1 MKELT
6 YWVNGEFVPAGQAL
20 IPITHRGYRMGDS
33 VFDTE
38 RTFNG
43 KIFRLEAHLERLEK
57 SLAFT
62 RIDAGMSMDALAR
75 ASQETMA
82 RNLELLDEY
91 GDFWITQTVS
101 RGMGPVTASG
111 PGFVS
116 IIVEPLPFARVA
128 DCYAHGMPL
137 VTPMVRTSAAGGI
150 DPKVKSTSRMHMVL
164 ADQEAKSAD
173 PKALALLLEETG
185 DLAEVLHGNVFVVKN
200 GRIFTPGS
208 RAILQGVTRATTI
221 ELAQQEGLEISE
233 TRLQPY
239 DLLTADE
246 AFITTTSYCL
256 LPVASLNGQSIG
268 SVRPGPITRQ
278 LLHAWNR
285 LAGLDIA
292 QQARDYAARSQGVT
306 ATRRMPR

>member
-6 YWVNGEFVPAGQAL
+6 FWVNGTFVRASQAM
-20 IPITHRGYRMGDS
+20 IPISHRGYRKGDS

-43 KIFRLEAHLERLEK
+43 TIFRLEAHLERLEK

-62 RIDAGMSMDALAR
+62 RIDAGMTMDALAR
-75 ASQETMA
+75 ASREVVE
-82 RNLELLDEY
+82 RNLDRLDEY

-101 RGMGPVTASG
+101 RGAGPVHDAG

-116 IIVEPLPFARVA
+116 VIVEPLPFERVA
-128 DCYAHGMPL
+128 DCYDQGIPL

-173 PKALALLLEETG
+173 PRALALLLEDTG
-185 DLAEVLHGNVFVVKN
+185 DLAEVLYGNVFVVKH
-200 GRIFTPGS
+200 GRIFTPES

-221 ELAQQEGLEISE
+221 ELARQEGLEISE

-246 AFITTTSYCL
+246 AFVTTTSYCL

-278 LLHAWNR
+278 LLGAWNR

-292 QQARDYAARSQGVT
+292 QQARDHAARSQG
-306 ATRRMPR
+306 AAAIRHMSR